1 MLDRYKSSIATHGD
15 NDKVTDASPDL
26 KESQLIESAVFKDL
40 TSLRIFVRT
49 VEIGNFSEVARRI
62 GVTPAMVSKR
72 IAAVEQDIGQRL
84 FNRDTRRLMVT
95 EAGERLYDYCVR
107 ALMELDQAAEELS
120 SLRNEPSG
128 CLRMT
133 VPAMLGREFIAP
145 KLPRLLKENPKLT
158 LDVNFS
164 MARIDLYAARVDLA
178 VRIADSIDPG
188 LIAVRL
194 APYRRVF
201 CATPEYLRL
210 YGEPKEPADLRAH
223 NCLVTSGS
231 TVNTRWPVS
240 VGDQISHVHIKGN
253 FIADHGL
260 AVRYACLEGL
270 GIMMSPRWMVERDLK
285 QGRLVEVLPRFVPH
299 NRAVYAV
306 LLSRSN
312 ESVKLKVAVE
322 FLKRCFAEMS

>member
-1 MLDRYKSSIATHGD
+1 M
-15 NDKVTDASPDL
+15 N
-26 KESQLIESAVFKDL
+26 ESQLIESAIFKDF
-40 TSLRIFVRT
+40 TSLRIFVRS
-49 VEIGNFSEVARRI
+49 VETGSFSEVARRI

-72 IAAVEQDIGQRL
+72 IAFVEKSIGQRL

-95 EAGERLYDYCVR
+95 EAGERLYDHCMR
-107 ALMELDQAAEELS
+107 ALKELDEAAEELS
-120 SLRNEPSG
+120 ALKDEPSG

-145 KLPRLLKENPKLT
+145 KLPRLLVENPKLT

-164 MARIDLYAARVDLA
+164 MATIDLYAARVDLA

-201 CATPEYLRL
+201 CATPAYLEKR
-210 YGEPKEPADLRAH
+210 GVPNEPADLRAH

-231 TVNTRWPVS
+231 TVNTRWPVL
-240 VGDQISHVHIKGN
+240 VDGQVTQVHIQGN
-253 FIADHGL
+253 FVADHGL

-270 GIMMSPRWMVERDLK
+270 GIMMGARWMVEKDL
-285 QGRLVEVLPRFVPH
+285 QEGRLTEVLSDYLPH

-306 LLSRSN
+306 LLNRSD
-312 ESVKLKVAVE
+312 ESAKLKVGVD
-322 FLKRCFAEMS
+322 FLKRCFAEMN